1 MTQDYTPVGPS
12 SPPPVEPILPQGI
25 APTGPSKKRRYLMM
39 GCGGCAIVAVLAM
52 ILGGWA
58 MFRFGFNVFA
68 SEVEADLRDN
78 PVIVEHLG
86 RIEEFEVDISASI
99 TTEGADDFVFRARGT
114 KGAGL
119 IRATCVTNYDG
130 VEEVTAGTI
139 QLDSGETHD
148 LFPEKEVV
156 VDESD

>member
-1 MTQDYTPVGPS
+1 
-12 SPPPVEPILPQGI
+12 
-25 APTGPSKKRRYLMM
+25 M
-39 GCGGCAIVAVLAM
+39 GCGGCAIIAVLAT

-58 MFRFGFNVFA
+58 MVRFGFNVFS
-68 SEVEADLRDN
+68 SEVESDLHDN

-86 RIEEFEVDISASI
+86 RIEEFEIDLTASI

-119 IRATCVTNYDG
+119 ISVTCVTNDDG
-130 VEEVTAGTI
+130 VEEVIAGTI

-148 LFPEKEVV
+148 LFPDEEVV
-156 VDESD
+156 VEESN

>member
-1 MTQDYTPVGPS
+1 
-12 SPPPVEPILPQGI
+12 
-25 APTGPSKKRRYLMM
+25 MM
-39 GCGGCAIVAVLAM
+39 GCGGCAIIAVLAT

-58 MFRFGFNVFA
+58 MVRFGFNVFA
-68 SEVEADLRDN
+68 SEVESDLHDN

-86 RIEEFEVDISASI
+86 RIEEFEIDLTASI

-119 IRATCVTNYDG
+119 ISVTCVTNDDG
-130 VEEVTAGTI
+130 VEEVIAGTI

-148 LFPEKEVV
+148 LFPDEEVV
-156 VDESD
+156 EESN

>member
-1 MTQDYTPVGPS
+1 
-12 SPPPVEPILPQGI
+12 
-25 APTGPSKKRRYLMM
+25 MM
-39 GCGGCAIVAVLAM
+39 GCGGCAIIAVLAT

-68 SEVEADLRDN
+68 SEVEADLHDN

-86 RIEEFEVDISASI
+86 RIEEFEVDLKASI

-119 IRATCVTNYDG
+119 ISATCVTNEDG
-130 VEEVTAGTI
+130 VEEVVAGTI
-139 QLDSGETHD
+139 QLDSGETLD

>member
-1 MTQDYTPVGPS
+1 
-12 SPPPVEPILPQGI
+12 
-25 APTGPSKKRRYLMM
+25 MM
-39 GCGGCAIVAVLAM
+39 GCGGCAIIAVLAM

-58 MFRFGFNVFA
+58 LFRFGFNVFA

-86 RIEEFEVDISASI
+86 RIEEFEVDLSATI
-99 TTEGADDFVFRARGT
+99 TTEGANDFVFRARGT

-119 IRATCVTNYDG
+119 ISVTCVTNDDG

-139 QLDSGETHD
+139 QLDSGETMD
-148 LFPEKEVV
+148 LFPDEEVV
-156 VDESD
+156 EESN

>member
-1 MTQDYTPVGPS
+1 
-12 SPPPVEPILPQGI
+12 
-25 APTGPSKKRRYLMM
+25 M
-39 GCGGCAIVAVLAM
+39 GCGGCAIIAVLAT

-58 MFRFGFNVFA
+58 MVRFGFNVFA
-68 SEVEADLRDN
+68 SEVESDLHDN

-86 RIEEFEVDISASI
+86 RIEEFEIDLTASI

-119 IRATCVTNYDG
+119 ISATCVTNDDG
-130 VEEVTAGTI
+130 VEEVIAGTI

-148 LFPEKEVV
+148 LFPGEAHSVEGM
-156 VDESD
+156 D